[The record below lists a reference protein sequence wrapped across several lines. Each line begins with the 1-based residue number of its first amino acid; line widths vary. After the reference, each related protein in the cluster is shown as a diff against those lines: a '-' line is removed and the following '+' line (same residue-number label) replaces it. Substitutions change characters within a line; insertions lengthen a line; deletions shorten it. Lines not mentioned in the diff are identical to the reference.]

1 MSPSANISE
10 APLVLIVDDDVSVR
24 RSTARLLRSSGMRA
38 ESFASAQHL
47 LDYEST
53 IEADCVIIDVRRPGI
68 EGLQLMRR
76 LRANRQRIPV
86 IFFSGEATQADEDW
100 ALRAGALAFL
110 RKPVGKGALLRFIQ
124 MALENAKHATRL
136 AKANE
141 ALLGCLDKL
150 ATVPKLDDFLGQV
163 MVAMTS
169 QLGAI
174 SCMLRVFSAE
184 EKLPILE
191 LLLQDGR
198 VMSPADA
205 GYPAIYRST
214 PLKELGVESWGR
226 SPSVLHLNDPQTVL
240 KPEGVRGYL
249 LEHGVRT
256 LLAIPLIS
264 RGELNGVLTFR
275 FARECDFSA
284 EELELARALATQA
297 GLAIHLTELA
307 QSAKRSAVL
316 EERNRLAGEIHDS
329 LAQSFTAVCMQLAL
343 AAEQTQN
350 GGKAALG
357 QIGRAI
363 ELAKFGL
370 SEARRSALSLRSQI
384 IEELGLVEALK
395 MLAER
400 SNIQGRLRCTFR
412 SNLENDA
419 RLPVGIR
426 QDLLRIAQEAISNA
440 MRHAEATAVDVS
452 LRLDRTNLILKV
464 TDNGCGMADTGG
476 IRDGFGLVNMRA
488 RVKNLNGSLSICSA
502 SGRGTSILVS
512 VPVEG

>member
-1 MSPSANISE
+1 MSSSANISE

-47 LDYEST
+47 LDCEST
-53 IEADCVIIDVRRPGI
+53 IEADCAIIDVRMPGI
-68 EGLQLMRR
+68 DGLQLMRR

-163 MVAMTS
+163 MVAMTA
-169 QLGAI
+169 QLGAV

-184 EKLPILE
+184 QKLPILE
-191 LLLQDGR
+191 LLFQDGR

-264 RGELNGVLTFR
+264 RGELNGVLSFR

-297 GLAIHLTELA
+297 SLAIHLTELA

-316 EERNRLAGEIHDS
+316 EERNRL
-329 LAQSFTAVCMQLAL
+329 LARFT
-343 AAEQTQN
+343 
-350 GGKAALG
+350 
-357 QIGRAI
+357 IR
-363 ELAKFGL
+363 
-370 SEARRSALSLRSQI
+370 SLRVLPLFACSSRSQQSRR
-384 IEELGLVEALK
+384 K
-395 MLAER
+395 
-400 SNIQGRLRCTFR
+400 
-412 SNLENDA
+412 
-419 RLPVGIR
+419 
-426 QDLLRIAQEAISNA
+426 
-440 MRHAEATAVDVS
+440 TAA
-452 LRLDRTNLILKV
+452 KQ
-464 TDNGCGMADTGG
+464 
-476 IRDGFGLVNMRA
+476 
-488 RVKNLNGSLSICSA
+488 LSA
-502 SGRGTSILVS
+502 K
-512 VPVEG
+512 